1 MVCSVIECVSVGF
14 ITEHGVKRIFHGKN
28 IGIVLSANLRKTP
41 IMQNKFTNYTL
52 YFYCSMW
59 FI

>member
-14 ITEHGVKRIFHGKN
+14 ITEHGVKSIFHGKN

-41 IMQNKFTNYTL
+41 IMQNKFANYTL
-52 YFYCSMW
+52 HFYYSM
-59 FI
+59 